1 LDTLLGWLARRALHG
16 LFVLFGVS
24 VLSFVL
30 VELAPGDFFA
40 EMRLDPRIS
49 EATLRT
55 LRARHGLDRPLPER
69 YARWAASLA
78 RGELGYSFAYGSP
91 VATLLW
97 PRVRNTLLLTTTAT
111 ATAWALAIPVGAWW
125 AATRRAATRRSLAV
139 LMAVLL
145 AIPDII
151 LALALLLLA
160 VRTGWFPA
168 GGMTSV
174 GHEQMS
180 LAARIRDIVSHLVLP
195 AAALALCVLPSLT
208 RHVRASVAATLDAP
222 FVQAARG
229 HGLPEW
235 RVLFAHALPAAANP
249 LISLF
254 GLSLATLLSMS
265 LLVEIVM
272 SWPGLGPLL
281 LEAILARDFHLVLG
295 LVLASTVLL
304 LGGNVLADAL
314 LLAAD
319 PRIRREEK

>member
-1 LDTLLGWLARRALHG
+1 VARLARRALHG

-30 VELAPGDFFA
+30 AELAPGDFFA
-40 EMRLDPRIS
+40 DMRLDPRIS
-49 EATLRT
+49 EATLRA

-69 YARWAASLA
+69 YARWVASLA

-91 VATLLW
+91 VAPLLW
-97 PRVRNTLLLTTTAT
+97 PRVRNTLLLTGTAT
-111 ATAWALAIPVGAWW
+111 AAAWALAIPVGVWW
-125 AATRRAATRRSLAV
+125 AASRRTAVRRGLALV
-139 LMAVLL
+139 MALLL
-145 AIPDII
+145 AIPDIL
-151 LALALLLLA
+151 LALALLLVA

-180 LAARIRDIVSHLVLP
+180 WGARVRDVVAHLILP
-195 AAALALCVLPSLT
+195 VTALVLCVLPSLT
-208 RHVRASVAATLDAP
+208 RHVRASVASTLDAP

-229 HGLPEW
+229 HGIPER
-235 RVLFAHALPAAANP
+235 RVLFRHALPVAANP

-295 LVLASTVLL
+295 LVLADV
-304 LGGNVLADAL
+304 L

-319 PRIRREEK
+319 PRIRTEER

>member
-1 LDTLLGWLARRALHG
+1 MARLARRALHG

-30 VELAPGDFFA
+30 VELAPGDFYA

-49 EATLRT
+49 EATVRA

-69 YARWAASLA
+69 YLRWVASLA
-78 RGELGYSFAYGSP
+78 RGELGYSFAYGTP
-91 VATLLW
+91 VAPLLW
-97 PRVRNTLLLTTTAT
+97 PRLRNTLLLTGTAT
-111 ATAWALAIPVGAWW
+111 AAAWALAIPIGVWW
-125 AATRRAATRRSLAV
+125 ASARGPAVRRSLSV
-139 LMAVLL
+139 LMATLL
-145 AIPDII
+145 AIPDIL
-151 LALALLLLA
+151 LALGLLLLA

-174 GHEQMS
+174 GYEQLS
-180 LAARIRDIVSHLVLP
+180 RVSRFRDVVSHLVLP
-195 AAALALCVLPSLT
+195 AFALVLCVLPALT
-208 RHVRASVAATLDAP
+208 RHVRASMASTLEAP
-222 FVQAARG
+222 FIQAARG
-229 HGLPEW
+229 HGIPEW
-235 RVLFAHALPAAANP
+235 RVVFGHALPAAANP
-249 LISLF
+249 LVSLF
-254 GLSLATLLSMS
+254 GLSVATLTSMS

-304 LGGNVLADAL
+304 LAGNVLADVL

-319 PRIRREEK
+319 PRIRAEET

>member
-1 LDTLLGWLARRALHG
+1 MARLARRALHG

-30 VELAPGDFFA
+30 VELAPGDFYA

-49 EATLRT
+49 EATVRA

-69 YARWAASLA
+69 YLRWVASLA
-78 RGELGYSFAYGSP
+78 RGELGYSFAYGTP
-91 VATLLW
+91 VAPLLW
-97 PRVRNTLLLTTTAT
+97 PRLRNTLLLTGTAT
-111 ATAWALAIPVGAWW
+111 AAAWALAIPIGVWW
-125 AATRRAATRRSLAV
+125 ASARGPAVRRSLSV
-139 LMAVLL
+139 LMATLL
-145 AIPDII
+145 AIPDIL

-174 GHEQMS
+174 GYEQLS
-180 LAARIRDIVSHLVLP
+180 RASRFRDVVSHLVLP
-195 AAALALCVLPSLT
+195 ASALVLCVLPALT
-208 RHVRASVAATLDAP
+208 RHVRASMASTLEAP

-229 HGLPEW
+229 HGIPEW
-235 RVLFAHALPAAANP
+235 RVVFGHALPAAANP
-249 LISLF
+249 LVSLF
-254 GLSLATLLSMS
+254 GLSVATLTSMS

-304 LGGNVLADAL
+304 LAGNVLADVL

-319 PRIRREEK
+319 PRIRAEET

>member
-1 LDTLLGWLARRALHG
+1 
-16 LFVLFGVS
+16 
-24 VLSFVL
+24 
-30 VELAPGDFFA
+30 
-40 EMRLDPRIS
+40 MRLDPRIS

-78 RGELGYSFAYGSP
+78 RGELGYSFAYGTP
-91 VATLLW
+91 VAPLLW
-97 PRVRNTLLLTTTAT
+97 PRLRNTLLLTGTAT
-111 ATAWALAIPVGAWW
+111 AIAWALAVPIGVWW
-125 AATRRAATRRSLAV
+125 ASSRGSAVRRSLAV
-139 LMAVLL
+139 LMATLL
-145 AIPDII
+145 AIPDIL

-180 LAARIRDIVSHLVLP
+180 RAARLRDVVSHLALP
-195 AAALALCVLPSLT
+195 AAALVLCILPGLT
-208 RHVRASVAATLDAP
+208 RHVRASMAAALAAP

-229 HGLPEW
+229 HGIPEW
-235 RVLFAHALPAAANP
+235 RVVFRHALPAAANP
-249 LISLF
+249 LVSLF
-254 GLSLATLLSMS
+254 GLSVATLTSMS

-281 LEAILARDFHLVLG
+281 LEAILARDFHLVLA

-304 LGGNVLADAL
+304 LAGNVLADVL

-319 PRIRREEK
+319 PRIRAEER

>member
-1 LDTLLGWLARRALHG
+1 MARLAQRALHG
-16 LFVLFGVS
+16 LFVLFAVS
-24 VLSFVL
+24 ILSFVL
-30 VELAPGDFFA
+30 VDLAPGDFFA

-91 VATLLW
+91 VAPLLW
-97 PRVRNTLLLTTTAT
+97 PRVRNTLLLTGTAT
-111 ATAWALAIPVGAWW
+111 TMAWALAIPIGVWW
-125 AATRRAATRRSLAV
+125 AAARGALARRALAV
-139 LMAVLL
+139 LMAILL
-145 AIPDII
+145 ALPDIL

-180 LAARIRDIVSHLVLP
+180 AAARLRDVLSHLVLP
-195 AAALALCVLPSLT
+195 TAALVLCVLPGLT
-208 RHVRASVAATLDAP
+208 RHVRASVSAALDAP

-229 HGLPEW
+229 HGIPEW
-235 RVLFAHALPAAANP
+235 RVLFRHALPAAANP

-304 LGGNVLADAL
+304 LAGNVFADLL

-319 PRIRREEK
+319 PRIRTEDK

>member
-1 LDTLLGWLARRALHG
+1 VARLARRALHG

-30 VELAPGDFFA
+30 VELAPGDFYA

-49 EATLRT
+49 EATLRG

-69 YARWAASLA
+69 YLRWAASLA
-78 RGELGYSFAYGSP
+78 RGELGYSFAYGTP
-91 VATLLW
+91 VAPLLW
-97 PRVRNTLLLTTTAT
+97 PRLRNTLLLTGTAT
-111 ATAWALAIPVGAWW
+111 ATAWALAIPVGVWW
-125 AATRRAATRRSLAV
+125 ASSRRAAVRRSLSV
-139 LMAVLL
+139 LMATLL
-145 AIPDII
+145 AVPDIL
-151 LALALLLLA
+151 LALVLLLLA

-174 GHEQMS
+174 GYEQMS
-180 LAARIRDIVSHLVLP
+180 PAARFRDVLSHLVLP
-195 AAALALCVLPSLT
+195 ASALVLCVLPALT
-208 RHVRASVAATLDAP
+208 RHVRASMATALDAP

-229 HGLPEW
+229 HGIPEW
-235 RVLFAHALPAAANP
+235 RVVFRHALPAAANP
-249 LISLF
+249 LVSLF
-254 GLSLATLLSMS
+254 GLSVATLTSMS
-265 LLVEIVM
+265 LLIEIVM

-304 LGGNVLADAL
+304 LAGNVLADVL

-319 PRIRREEK
+319 PRIRAEET